1 MKYKEKP
8 GDMKAL
14 SSAEVSSCRLLSD
27 NFDCPLCQQLVPGLH
42 THMLGWKVSYWSRD
56 CFIIQG
62 TLTILDNR
70 KATQV
75 AAWAAVLWENLA
87 GLNFQSEC
95 TGLSFSF
102 FSCLPFGSFCVRSTC
117 EERCLVSSFF
127 TGLWLNR
134 QIDLMGRLYARAHT
148 HTHTIS
154 FHCVWPLSW
163 ILPPFSRNVLL
174 FRNAFVVFLTF

>member
-8 GDMKAL
+8 GDTKAL

-27 NFDCPLCQQLVPGLH
+27 NFDCPLCRQLIPGLH
-42 THMLGWKVSYWSRD
+42 THTLGWKVSYWSRD

-62 TLTILDNR
+62 TLTILVNR

-87 GLNFQSEC
+87 GFNFQSEC

-102 FSCLPFGSFCVRSTC
+102 FPISHSAACVRSTC
-117 EERCLVSSFF
+117 EERCWVSSFF

-134 QIDLMGRLYARAHT
+134 QIDLMGRMCADT
-148 HTHTIS
+148 HTHTLCS
-154 FHCVWPLSW
+154 DLSLGFCIFW
-163 ILPPFSRNVLL
+163 
-174 FRNAFVVFLTF
+174 